1 MTTILFCEMNTNRNI
16 TISKKNVQ
24 NTFLKE
30 SYFSMQKNF
39 NYPLNCD
46 RNSST
51 HHRRKRT
58 ISLENGKLKTHVNE
72 ELKHS
77 RSLTIID
84 RLLLIRSSFPS
95 HQLFFPL
102 LFNFVFLFAWTSSYA
117 FKSEHSLISKNL
129 TVLLTSNHIK
139 HSTKHC
145 FNVSL
150 RVADRTKPQ
159 RDNEDEQTDHDD
171 GRRSPH
177 GTCKYNH

>member
-1 MTTILFCEMNTNRNI
+1 MNKNLNHNC
-16 TISKKNVQ
+16 KKCVQ
-24 NTFLKE
+24 NPFLKQ
-30 SYFSMQKNF
+30 SYFSMQKNC

-46 RNSST
+46 CNSST
-51 HHRRKRT
+51 HHRRKWT
-58 ISLENGKLKTHVNE
+58 ISSENGKLKTHVNE

-102 LFNFVFLFAWTSSYA
+102 LFNFVFLFAFYA
-117 FKSEHSLISKNL
+117 FTRNDSLISKNPI
-129 TVLLTSNHIK
+129 VLLTSNHIK

-150 RVADRTKPQ
+150 RVTDRTKP
-159 RDNEDEQTDHDD
+159 
-171 GRRSPH
+171 
-177 GTCKYNH
+177 